1 MTTHCPNCGHD
12 LRPPPK
18 PRKPRRHKWLHDWG
32 ITQLADRGMTVADI
46 TEHVATKRR
55 NVTNAL
61 ARHRAEPLR
70 PADPDRAMERL
81 EVIWARAR
89 SYVAARAADTASA
102 EEAWAELDSLRA
114 AS

>member
-18 PRKPRRHKWLHDWG
+18 PRKPRRHKWLRDWG
-32 ITQLADRGMTVADI
+32 ITQLAERGMTVADI

-70 PADPDRAMERL
+70 PADPDRAMDCL
-81 EVIWARAR
+81 EARWARAR
-89 SYVAARAADTASA
+89 QLAADLAADTAPA
-102 EEAWAELDSLRA
+102 DWAELDSLRA